1 MPPDVGGKVL
11 NELRSHSVS
20 EGETI
25 FRQGEPFKGL
35 YCVITGQ
42 LQVTG
47 VALDGLPL
55 LMAIHRAGDWTG
67 FLAAF
72 ESGSYAFSV
81 TAVVES
87 RIAVLEKPVVEA
99 IFESSVEAFKCL
111 VRPENTV
118 SRQNY
123 RYFIEHFG
131 RSPVHRIAE
140 RLIGLGCWA
149 YSDKTALRPALH
161 GVTQSDLAT
170 ATRLSRQTVN
180 KCLSKLETAGL
191 ISVGYGKVEVI
202 NPAGLWRVAS
212 GEDWQNIRS
221 DCRHGDKSAQSLK

>member
-1 MPPDVGGKVL
+1 MGRKVL
-11 NELRSHSVS
+11 DELRSHSVA
-20 EGETI
+20 EGETV

-47 VALDGLPL
+47 EALDGWPL
-55 LMAIHRAGDWTG
+55 LMAIHRPGDWTG

-72 ESGSYAFSV
+72 ESSTYAFSV
-81 TAVVES
+81 TAAVES
-87 RIAVLEKPVVEA
+87 RIAVLDKPAVKA
-99 IFESSVEAFKCL
+99 IFEANVEAFKCI

-149 YSDKTALRPALH
+149 YSDKSTPRQTLH

-170 ATRLSRQTVN
+170 ATRMSRQTVN
-180 KCLSKLETAGL
+180 KCLGKLEKAGL
-191 ISVGYGKVEVI
+191 ISVGYGRVEVI
-202 NPAGLWRVAS
+202 DRAGLWHVAS
-212 GEDWQNIRS
+212 GADWENFQS
-221 DCRHGDKSAQSLK
+221 DCHPSDNSTDPPH

>member
-1 MPPDVGGKVL
+1 ML
-11 NELRSHSVS
+11 HELRSHSVA

-47 VALDGLPL
+47 KALDGLPL
-55 LMAIHRAGDWTG
+55 LMAIHRPGDWTG
-67 FLAAF
+67 FLSAF
-72 ESGSYAFSV
+72 ESGPYAFSV

-87 RIAVLEKPVVEA
+87 RIAVLEKPAVQA
-99 IFESSVEAFKCL
+99 IFEASVVAFKCI

-149 YSDKTALRPALH
+149 YSDKSAPRQALH
-161 GVTQSDLAT
+161 RVTQSDLAT
-170 ATRLSRQTVN
+170 ASRMSRQTVN
-180 KCLSKLETAGL
+180 KCLGRLVAAGL

-202 NPAGLWRVAS
+202 DPAGLWRVAS
-212 GEDWQNIRS
+212 GEDWQKFQS
-221 DCRHGDKSAQSLK
+221 DCRHGDSSARSLRRSNAGLC